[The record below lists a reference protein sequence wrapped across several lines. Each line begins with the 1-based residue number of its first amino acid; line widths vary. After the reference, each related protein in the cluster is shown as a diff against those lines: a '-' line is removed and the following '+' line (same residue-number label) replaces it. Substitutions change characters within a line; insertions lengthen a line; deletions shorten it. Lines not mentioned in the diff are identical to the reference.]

1 MAASGLTGDRPYAIV
16 LFINSYH
23 RGYAWSDGI
32 EECMREVFAASGKT
46 IESRPCNNV

>member
-32 EECMREVFAASGKT
+32 EEGTLILIGSARIRRRMS
-46 IESRPCNNV
+46 